1 MLANPASQHPEMFGL
16 QPQHSHL
23 NNQQHHGQLNRHSN
37 HASISPFT
45 AQQQQQQYQYTRKRK
60 ADTPPENNERLSKRM
75 SRLHLGL
82 SSLRSAPSPPV
93 SIRCSTHFR
102 LTPSIQAD
110 PTNHKIYV
118 PVENLDSTAPA
129 AATAAPSNVTTNA
142 RTSAP
147 STSITNDAVAKSTA
161 SKHHAKTAPTRSNVI
176 DDQMHLDDTKY
187 KVYIYNLEEEL
198 ASDTESESDNN
209 ANSEKLFL
217 SEDMQK
223 QLRQAA
229 QAVAAANRIP
239 PSVTPRREPESAG
252 KELVLYRVPSSL
264 TVPQEQDSV
273 RRAIAEA
280 RARLREKQ
288 KEKERPKKEEEVVE
302 EVVISKV
309 GSLGAGAGKAS
320 VSQPMEVSMSDMSDI
335 AEDDGDAME
344 LD

>member
-1 MLANPASQHPEMFGL
+1 
-16 QPQHSHL
+16 
-23 NNQQHHGQLNRHSN
+23 
-37 HASISPFT
+37 
-45 AQQQQQQYQYTRKRK
+45 
-60 ADTPPENNERLSKRM
+60 
-75 SRLHLGL
+75 
-82 SSLRSAPSPPV
+82 V
-93 SIRCSTHFR
+93 SIRCSMHFR
-102 LTPSIQAD
+102 LTLSIQAD

-118 PVENLDSTAPA
+118 PVENLDPTAPA

-142 RTSAP
+142 NSSAP

-161 SKHHAKTAPTRSNVI
+161 GKHHSKTATTRSNLV

-198 ASDTESESDNN
+198 ASDTESESDNS
-209 ANSEKLFL
+209 ANGEKLFL

-288 KEKERPKKEEEVVE
+288 KEKEKPKKEEEVVE

-309 GSLGAGAGKAS
+309 GNLGAGAGKTS

-335 AEDDGDAME
+335 VEDDDDAME